1 MQCIFECDLDQQ
13 STKYIVC
20 YLTGDVMN
28 VYEYC
33 RHVTYMDAVLSAETD
48 ALQRQEYLKKNGDP
62 YLFELPYMHKFH
74 SGVPIFLK
82 TPEQWMKQVTQIK
95 WFSHYK

>member
-1 MQCIFECDLDQQ
+1 MQCIFKCSLDQQ

-20 YLTGDVMN
+20 YLTQDIMN

-62 YLFELPYMHKFH
+62 YLFKPAYMHKFH
-74 SGVPIFLK
+74 SAVPIFLK
-82 TPEQWMKQVTQIK
+82 NPWQWTKQVTGIK